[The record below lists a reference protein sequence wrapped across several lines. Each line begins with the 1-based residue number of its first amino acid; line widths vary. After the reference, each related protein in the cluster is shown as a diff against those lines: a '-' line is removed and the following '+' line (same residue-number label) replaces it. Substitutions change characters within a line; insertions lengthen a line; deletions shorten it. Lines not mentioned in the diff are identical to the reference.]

1 MLSRKSKDKTSKT
14 GLAGKYIKKDTLN
27 PEIKRKNCRNN
38 LMEKSQW
45 QFPFSYKCLVK
56 WAEEHKA

>member
-38 LMEKSQW
+38 LMEKSQ
-45 QFPFSYKCLVK
+45 
-56 WAEEHKA
+56 

>member
-27 PEIKRKNCRNN
+27 PEIKRKLFRNDSVE
-38 LMEKSQW
+38 L
-45 QFPFSYKCLVK
+45 
-56 WAEEHKA
+56 